1 MRKITAPVG
10 TFDESTRLGLNVKQV
25 RSRIQKERAEAM
37 KEMSAQGVKG
47 K

>member
-10 TFDESTRLGLNVKQV
+10 TFDESTRLGLYVKQV

-37 KEMSAQGVKG
+37 REMSAKDVKG